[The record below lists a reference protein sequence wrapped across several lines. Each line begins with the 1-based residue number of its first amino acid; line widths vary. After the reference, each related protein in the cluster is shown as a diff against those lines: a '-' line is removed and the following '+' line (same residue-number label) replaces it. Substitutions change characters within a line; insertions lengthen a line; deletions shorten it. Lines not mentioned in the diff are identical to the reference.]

1 MLQIDLGDL
10 HIHGRLARG
19 LVLGVLEGD
28 GLGLVFGS
36 QTGLFAGGRILAV
49 EDARSPEQDE
59 SLFHN

>member
-1 MLQIDLGDL
+1 
-10 HIHGRLARG
+10 LARG
-19 LVLGVLEGD
+19 LVLGVQEGD